1 MQDKLIRATG
11 AIALAVALCGPA
23 TLALAQVTAQAPA
36 AAPASKVETLDRIVA
51 IVNDEVIT
59 KYQMEDQKRLV
70 MAQLKRQGTELP
82 ASDVMEK
89 QLLER
94 LINERVQLQWAK
106 DSGIRIDD
114 AQVERAIGRIAED
127 NKLTNA
133 QFLAMLKQDNIPY
146 AKFREDLRGEMM
158 LARVREREVENKIA
172 VSEAE
177 IDNYLATQATQIGKQ
192 QEYRIAHILVLL
204 PEQANAEQINARRS
218 RAEDAL
224 KQLQEGKD
232 FAQVAAGYSDASDA
246 LQGGALGWRAHGRLP
261 TVFAEVVPNLKIGE
275 TSGILKSPNGFH
287 IVKLLEERSTGGKT
301 VVDQTHARHILIK
314 VNEIVSE
321 ADAKARID
329 RIKDRIDHGAKFEE
343 LAKLN
348 SEDLSASKGGDLGWL
363 SPGATVPEF
372 ELAMGKAP
380 IDGVSEPVRTPF
392 GWHLI
397 QVLERRKEDITLEK
411 SREAARAAIR
421 ARKSE
426 ESYQDWLRQLRDR
439 AYVEYRLEDR

>member
-1 MQDKLIRATG
+1 MMQDKLIRATF
-11 AIALAVALCGPA
+11 AIAMATALCGPA
-23 TLALAQVTAQAPA
+23 ALAQVTAQAPDA
-36 AAPASKVETLDRIVA
+36 SPSSKVETLDRIVA

-59 KYQMEDQKRLV
+59 KYDMEDQKRLV

-82 ASDVMEK
+82 AADVLEK

-94 LINERVQLQWAK
+94 LINERAQLQWAK
-106 DSGIRIDD
+106 DTGIRIDD
-114 AQVERAIGRIAED
+114 AQVERAIGRIADD
-127 NKLTNA
+127 NKLTTA
-133 QFLAMLKQDNIPY
+133 QFLAMLKQDNITY

-177 IDNYLATQATQIGKQ
+177 IDNYLATLATQTGNQ

-218 RAEDAL
+218 RADDAL
-224 KQLQEGKD
+224 KQLKEGKD

-246 LQGGALGWRAHGRLP
+246 LQGGSLGWRAHGRLP
-261 TVFAEVVPNLKIGE
+261 TVFAEVVPSLKIGE

-301 VVDQTHARHILIK
+301 VVDQTRARHILIK

-329 RIKDRIDHGAKFEE
+329 RIKDRIDRSAKFDE

-348 SEDLSASKGGDLGWL
+348 SEDLSAAKGGDLGWL
-363 SPGATVPEF
+363 SPGATVAEF
-372 ELAMGKAP
+372 ELAMGKLP
-380 IDGVSEPVRTPF
+380 IDGISEPVRTSF

-397 QVLERRKEDITLEK
+397 QVLERRKEDVTLEK
-411 SREAARAAIR
+411 SREAARVAIR

-439 AYVEYRLEDR
+439 AYVEYRLDER

>member
-1 MQDKLIRATG
+1 MQQQRMCAAG
-11 AIALAVALCGPA
+11 AILLGAALC
-23 TLALAQVTAQAPA
+23 APA
-36 AAPASKVETLDRIVA
+36 AFAQSAAAASAAALVPPRVETLDRIVA

-59 KYQMEDQKRLV
+59 KYEMDDQKRLV

-82 ASDVMEK
+82 APDVLEK

-94 LINERVQLQWAK
+94 LINERAQLQWAK

-114 AQVERAIGRIAED
+114 AQVERAVGRIAED
-127 NKLTNA
+127 NKMTQT
-133 QFLAMLKQDNIPY
+133 QFMALLKQDNIPFS
-146 AKFREDLRGEMM
+146 KFREDLRGEMM
-158 LARVREREVENKIA
+158 LARVREREVENKIV

-177 IDNYLATQATQIGKQ
+177 IDNYLATQATQSGNQ
-192 QEYRIAHILVLL
+192 QEYRISHILVLL
-204 PEQANAEQINARRS
+204 PEQANAEQISARRS

-224 KQLQEGKD
+224 KQLKDGKD

-246 LQGGALGWRAHGRLP
+246 LAGGSLGWRAHGRLP
-261 TVFAEVVPNLKIGE
+261 TVFADVVPTLKAGE
-275 TSGILKSPNGFH
+275 TSGILKSANGFH
-287 IVKLLEERSTGGKT
+287 IVKVLEERATGGKT
-301 VVDQTHARHILIK
+301 IVDQTRARHILIK

-329 RIKDRIDHGAKFEE
+329 RIKDRIDRGAKFDD

-363 SPGATVPEF
+363 SPGATVGEF
-372 ELAMGKAP
+372 ELAMGKLP
-380 IDGVSEPVRTPF
+380 LDGVSEPVRTSF

-411 SREAARAAIR
+411 SREAARSAIR
-421 ARKSE
+421 SRKSE

>member
-1 MQDKLIRATG
+1 MMRDKLIRATG
-11 AIALAVALCGPA
+11 AIALAVALCSPA
-23 TLALAQVTAQAPA
+23 ALAQAPA
-36 AAPASKVETLDRIVA
+36 VAPSNKVETLDRIVA

-59 KYQMEDQKRLV
+59 RYEMEDQKRLV
-70 MAQLKRQGTELP
+70 VAQLKRQGTELP
-82 ASDVMEK
+82 APDVLEK

-94 LINERVQLQWAK
+94 LINERAQLQWGK
-106 DSGIRIDD
+106 DTGIRIDD

-127 NKLTNA
+127 NKLTTA
-133 QFLAMLKQDNIPY
+133 QFLALLKQDNIPY
-146 AKFREDLRGEMM
+146 AKFREDLRNEMA

-172 VSEAE
+172 ISDAE
-177 IDNYLATQATQIGKQ
+177 IDNYLATLATQTGKQ

-224 KQLQEGKD
+224 RQLKEGKD

-246 LQGGALGWRAHGRLP
+246 LQGGSLGWRAHGRLP
-261 TVFAEVVPNLKIGE
+261 TVFAEAVPNLKAGE
-275 TSGILKSPNGFH
+275 TSVILKSPNGFH
-287 IVKLLEERSTGGKT
+287 IVKLLEARTTGGKT
-301 VVDQTHARHILIK
+301 VVDQAHARHILIK

-321 ADAKARID
+321 ADARARID
-329 RIKDRIDHGAKFEE
+329 RLKDRINLGAKFDE

-348 SEDLSASKGGDLGWL
+348 SEDLSAAKGGDLGWL
-363 SPGATVPEF
+363 SPGATVPAF
-372 ELAMGKAP
+372 EEAMDKLAING
-380 IDGVSEPVRTPF
+380 ISEPVRTPF

-397 QVLERRKEDITLEK
+397 QVLERRKEDVTLEK

-439 AYVEYRLEDR
+439 AYVEYRLDER